1 MRSLTK
7 GQKKLLDKWYEEQKA
22 KGKSFGLWWKV
33 DNDDDF
39 SSELYEKIDSLN
51 PCEIFYQNVNNYIQE
66 KG

>member
-7 GQKKLLDKWYEEQKA
+7 GQKKLLDKWYYEQKR
-22 KGKSFGLWWKV
+22 KGKSFGLWWDVK
-33 DNDDDF
+33 DDDDF
-39 SSELYEKIDSLN
+39 SSELYVEIDNLN

>member
-7 GQKKLLDKWYEEQKA
+7 EQKKLLDNWYNEQKA

-33 DNDDDF
+33 DNDNNF
-39 SSELYEKIDSLN
+39 PMELYEKIDSLN

-66 KG
+66 K